1 MRIMLFIFFTAIFGA
16 VHAIGGGP
24 TIYLFYDNN
33 HMPLKTYV
41 NDTLIAMVAREDLVI
56 NVANP
61 GRYVLEFKNE
71 DIDDLRIID
80 IKDDEIVYYRYKR
93 AIGRFKEITFEEAQ
107 NLMGDKRKKIV
118 IEAEKMPGGLPL
130 PE

>member
-1 MRIMLFIFFTAIFGA
+1 MRIILLIFFTAIFGS

-24 TIYLFYDNN
+24 TIYIFFDNN
-33 HMPLKTYV
+33 NMPLKTYV

-80 IKDDEIVYYRYKR
+80 IKGDEIVYYRFR
-93 AIGRFKEITFEEAQ
+93 RGIGKFKEITFEEAQ
-107 NLMGDKRKKIV
+107 NFMDPNRKKIV
-118 IEAEKMPGGLPL
+118 IEGEHMPGGLPL